1 MISQRLEVLAR
12 YVGAV
17 MTADATADVEALV
30 ERAEEDPRSVTAE
43 DIRPFLEVDEDI
55 VRKRALDV
63 CQAVAYVDSD
73 RVSPLIPD
81 ILTFVED
88 DFLAVK
94 HSALG
99 AIGHL
104 VPDEPDAV
112 AEGVETLTQ
121 QLTGE
126 TPLTRF
132 LAAKSVALLAF
143 ERPAV
148 LTDHVDALVAT
159 LGQEGPTLPESE
171 RTTFADP
178 DDPVREEVG
187 KNVAQN
193 ENARELAAKALVAV
207 AETDPEAIAPHL
219 EALRPYVD
227 DQNTIVSGPILEVVS
242 RLAADDYAIPDGIAE
257 RVEATLPDGSTELR
271 ARSLRALGYLSA
283 TDAVDTVW
291 TVAEEAEDEEL
302 AAFAADT
309 AEWLESADDAP

>member
-1 MISQRLEVLAR
+1 
-12 YVGAV
+12 
-17 MTADATADVEALV
+17 MTANATGDVESLV
-30 ERAEEDPRSVTAE
+30 ERAEEEPTSVTAE
-43 DIRPFLEVDEDI
+43 DVRPFLEADDDI

-63 CQAVAYVDSD
+63 CQAVGYVDSD
-73 RVSPLIPD
+73 RIAPLIPD

-112 AEGVETLTQ
+112 AKGVQALTRE
-121 QLTGE
+121 LTGE

-148 LTDHVDALVAT
+148 VAGHAEELVAA
-159 LGQEGPTLPESE
+159 LGQEGPTLPESKQ
-171 RTTFADP
+171 TTFADP

-193 ENARELAAKALVAV
+193 ENARELTAKALVAV
-207 AETDPEAIAPHL
+207 AETDPDAIAPHL

-227 DQNTIVSGPILEVVS
+227 DQNEIVAGPLLEIVST
-242 RLAADDYAIPDGIAE
+242 LAAEDYAVPDGVAE
-257 RVEATLPDGSTELR
+257 RVEATLPNGSTQLQ

-283 TDAVDTVW
+283 TDAVDTVR
-291 TVAEEAEDEEL
+291 TVAEEAEDDEL

-309 AEWLESADDAP
+309 AEWLESVDDES

>member
-1 MISQRLEVLAR
+1 
-12 YVGAV
+12 
-17 MTADATADVEALV
+17 MTVDATGDVESLV
-30 ERAEEDPRSVTAE
+30 ERAEEEPTSVTAE
-43 DIRPFLEVDEDI
+43 DVRPFLEVDDDI

-73 RVSPLIPD
+73 RIAPLIPD

-112 AEGVETLTQ
+112 AEGVQALTRE
-121 QLTGE
+121 LSGE

-148 LTDHVDALVAT
+148 LTDHVEDLVAA
-159 LGQEGPTLPESE
+159 LGQEGPTLPEDS
-171 RTTFADP
+171 TQTQFTGP
-178 DDPVREEVG
+178 DDPVREEIG

-193 ENARELAAKALVAV
+193 ENARELTAKALVAV
-207 AETDPEAIAPHL
+207 AETDPDAIAPHL

-227 DQNTIVSGPILEVVS
+227 DQNEIVSGPLLEIVS
-242 RLAADDYAIPDGIAE
+242 TLAADDYDVPDGIAE

-283 TDAVDTVW
+283 TDAVDTVR
-291 TVAEEAEDEEL
+291 TVVEDAEDDEL

-309 AEWLESADDAP
+309 AEWLESADDES